1 MIFKCFYQPI
11 CEKLIVI
18 SKGNNFYKALTR
30 TVQMRKGLSYILSA
44 GMLASTAGCGMFGGK
59 SEIAHQYTF
68 DTDVKT
74 RRIEVRYE
82 SKQAENDIQV
92 GLVYR
97 HGLDEDKSAPITD
110 VESDKFFTEHFVRAN
125 TDGKLYISEK
135 DAENFR
141 TESFKS
147 YQEKR
152 LSQKEFRSMNSRSS
166 EVIRDR

>member
-11 CEKLIVI
+11 REKLMVI
-18 SKGNNFYKALTR
+18 SKGNNFYTALTR

-44 GMLASTAGCGMFGGK
+44 GILASTTGCGMFGGK
-59 SEIAHQYTF
+59 HETTHQYQF

-74 RRIEVRYE
+74 RRIEIRYE

-97 HGLDEDKSAPITD
+97 HGLDEDKSTPITD
-110 VESDKFFTEHFVRAN
+110 VESDRFFTEHFVRAN

-135 DAENFR
+135 DAESFR
-141 TESFKS
+141 TESFKA

-152 LSQKEFRSMNSRSS
+152 LSQKEFRNMNSRSS